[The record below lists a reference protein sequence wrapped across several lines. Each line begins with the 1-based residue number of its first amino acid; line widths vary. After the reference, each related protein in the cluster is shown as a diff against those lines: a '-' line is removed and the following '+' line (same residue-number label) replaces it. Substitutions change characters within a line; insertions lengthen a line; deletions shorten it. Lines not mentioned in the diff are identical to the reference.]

1 MGSRKSETG
10 VAPPPDTTPPADGFV
25 PAHATRSA
33 TIHLHAPPD
42 RVFPLFTPEG
52 ERLWV
57 PGWLPRYLWPTDGAA
72 QVGMT
77 FLTEHEG
84 RETTWMVADF
94 DPGRRAVYTRV
105 TTGLSAVRVEVL
117 CAPDGDGTAANIRYD
132 YVGLTP
138 AGNASIEQ
146 ITETRYAEWMD
157 EWERAVNAY
166 LATGFAAHHG

>member
-1 MGSRKSETG
+1 MRSTAATAVASEKNERTDRF
-10 VAPPPDTTPPADGFV
+10 VA
-25 PAHATRSA
+25 AHATRSA

-57 PGWLPRYLWPTDGAA
+57 QGWSPSYLWPADGSAR
-72 QVGMT
+72 VGMT

-84 RETTWMVADF
+84 RETTWMIADH

-105 TTGLSAVRVEVL
+105 TAGLNVVRVEVR
-117 CAPDGDGTAANIRYD
+117 CAPEGDGTAATVRYD
-132 YVGLTP
+132 YVGLTQ

-146 ITETRYAEWMD
+146 MTEARYAEWMS
-157 EWERAVNAY
+157 EWEDAINTF
-166 LATGFAAHHG
+166 LTTGSAAHG

>member
-1 MGSRKSETG
+1 MSSRMS
-10 VAPPPDTTPPADGFV
+10 DTTPAPPAASTADAFT

-57 PGWLPRYLWPTDGAA
+57 PGWNPRHLWPADGAT

-84 RETTWMVADF
+84 RETTWMVAEF

-105 TTGLSAVRVEVL
+105 TAALSAVRVEVR
-117 CAPDGDGTAANIRYD
+117 CEQDGDGTTATIRYD

-146 ITETRYAEWMD
+146 MTETRYGEFIG
-157 EWERAVNAY
+157 EWEGAINAY
-166 LATGFAAHHG
+166 LAPDELH

>member
-1 MGSRKSETG
+1 MSSRAPEATL
-10 VAPPPDTTPPADGFV
+10 APPTDAIPPTDGFV
-25 PAHATRSA
+25 AAHATRSA

-57 PGWLPRYLWPTDGAA
+57 PGWNPRYLWPAA
-72 QVGMT
+72 GTTRVGMT

-105 TTGLSAVRVEVL
+105 TAGLSAVRVEVR
-117 CAPDGDGTAANIRYD
+117 CERAGDGTAATVRYD
-132 YVGLTP
+132 YVGLSTD
-138 AGNASIEQ
+138 GNASIEQ
-146 ITETRYAEWMD
+146 MTETCYREWMG
-157 EWERAVNAY
+157 EWETAINAH
-166 LATGFAAHHG
+166 LSFES